1 VKGVGID
8 DNFFLLGGHSLLGMQ
23 LVLRVRDAFGT
34 DLTLRDL
41 FEAQTIQNLA
51 TKVEEMVV
59 NMVAGMNEEELQARF
74 VH

>member
-1 VKGVGID
+1 
-8 DNFFLLGGHSLLGMQ
+8 M
-23 LVLRVRDAFGT
+23 RDAFGT

-41 FEAQTIQNLA
+41 FEAQTIYNLA
-51 TKVEEMVV
+51 AKVEEMVV